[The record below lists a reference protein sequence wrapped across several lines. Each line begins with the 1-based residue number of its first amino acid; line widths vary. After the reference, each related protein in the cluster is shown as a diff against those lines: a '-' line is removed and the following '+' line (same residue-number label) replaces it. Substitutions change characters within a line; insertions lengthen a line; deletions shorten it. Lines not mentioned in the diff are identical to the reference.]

1 MTPKN
6 STRNSAARR
15 TRVAPTVYPPFS
27 RVDPNYRA
35 TVEEFEREHMG
46 LAAKE

>member
-6 STRNSAARR
+6 STPNSAARR

-35 TVEEFEREHMG
+35 PVEEFEREHMG